1 MDINIINGSSVAI
14 IDSLIPEED
23 CKKLADYAIYVK
35 ENNIEIENI
44 AGLDEEA
51 ESSAN
56 IKYWQEKNLYLNFCP
71 PEYIEVAALLGERF
85 KEAFSKYLSAIG
97 SLSGLF
103 DTEEIKPTVVHVYR
117 KGDFLDRHH
126 DGKDFALV
134 FYLNEPDEF
143 TGGDLLYNDLD
154 IRITPKRGRLVI
166 SPSKEIHQVLEVT
179 SGFRCAITVFIGVTS

>member
-1 MDINIINGSSVAI
+1 MEINLISNSYVAT
-14 IDSLIPEED
+14 IDNIIPEED

-71 PEYIEVAALLGERF
+71 PEYIEIAALLGEKF
-85 KEAFSKYLSAIG
+85 KDAFSKYLSVIG
-97 SLSGLF
+97 RPTELF
-103 DTEEIKPTVVHVYR
+103 DSEEIKPTVVHVYR

-143 TGGDLLYNDLD
+143 TGGDLLYNNLD
-154 IRITPKRGRLVI
+154 IRITPKRGRLVV
-166 SPSKEIHQVLEVT
+166 SPSKEIHEVLEIT
-179 SGFRCAITVFIGVTS
+179 SGFRCAITVFISVSS